1 MKKLWSA
8 KWFILAS
15 VLALFFM
22 ATGTKV
28 AFAGTDTQLQI
39 ILGQALAGLNAY
51 FNFLIDILQKVW

>member
-1 MKKLWSA
+1 MKRLWSA

-28 AFAGTDTQLQI
+28 AFAGTDAQFQI
-39 ILGQALAGLNAY
+39 ILGKALEGLIEY
-51 FNFLIDILQKVW
+51 FNFLIDLWLKL